1 MQPKSLLKAGVV
13 ALLLGGFLFWRIPV
27 ILPRLGEN
35 QPWGSYQLG
44 EVLFWFSVSLAGA
57 GGLLICRAGG
67 RAFVQRWESNRSL
80 RIFPGMALANV
91 LPWHRHRPF
100 PLPALLPNF
109 GLIYGAVLW
118 ILVFLFMVLEEPRHY
133 TGLQIELRTRDSVVW
148 QRSPWPETLSVYL
161 GPGERYFIN
170 GRIVA
175 KEALR
180 ANLQEELNRRMVWTV
195 YFEADGVVLNMD
207 AIYAM
212 DTIQGLGAKLI
223 WITPKVRE
231 ELEKRRASSQQMPN

>member
-1 MQPKSLLKAGVV
+1 MRPKSQLQAGVV
-13 ALLLGGFLFWRIPV
+13 ALLLGGFLFWSVPV
-27 ILPRLGEN
+27 VLPRLGEN
-35 QPWGSYQLG
+35 YPWGFHELS
-44 EVLFWFSVSLAGA
+44 EILFWFSVSLAGA

-67 RAFVQRWESNRSL
+67 REFAQRWGPSRSL
-80 RIFPGMALANV
+80 RIFPNMALANV
-91 LPWHRHRPF
+91 MPWHRHRPF

-118 ILVFLFMVLEEPRHY
+118 ILVFLFMVLEDPRHY
-133 TGLQIELRTRDSVVW
+133 SGLRIELRTRDSVIW

-161 GPGERYFIN
+161 GPGEKFFIN
-170 GRIVA
+170 GHPVP

-180 ANLQEELNRRMVWTV
+180 ASLREELNRRMVWAV

-207 AIYAM
+207 AVYAM

-223 WITPKVRE
+223 WITPKVRQ
-231 ELEKRRASSQQMPN
+231 ELEKRNSSSQQLPN